1 MLFVLTGFIN
11 NLLYV
16 KSNECRSAL
25 RKLQHS
31 NPYNSIGKH
40 LDLVLES
47 PPQMPRD
54 AMRKCGL
61 CPVSVRPSRRCIVTR
76 RLKISSNFFL
86 GPVAPSFKFFDP
98 PQRRYPIPSG
108 EIQRGRKIHGGGKN
122 LRNRPRKRYETG
134 PLLLWNVN
142 RKS

>member
-98 PQRRYPIPSG
+98 PPSADTQFQAAKFRGGAQNTRGWEEFAKSPSETVRDRPIVAM
-108 EIQRGRKIHGGGKN
+108 ER
-122 LRNRPRKRYETG
+122 
-134 PLLLWNVN
+134 
-142 RKS
+142 